1 MSESQSSPSRTE
13 YMSSQG
19 AACLRDTFSLSQDEF
34 GLRGM
39 TYHQRTFG
47 CQMNKHDSERV
58 AGMLEALG
66 MLPVGT
72 VEEADLVVF
81 MTCCVREAA
90 DVRLMGQVASLKSTP
105 ANNGRRIIA
114 VGGCIGQRD
123 GEKLVEQIPHIDV
136 VFGTQ
141 NIAQL
146 PRLIEENLRDEKPH
160 VQIIDDPQQAM
171 AGDGRQSAAR
181 DSQLLTASYSQ
192 LLTASDSR
200 QAEVRRYDTS
210 ALPSHREQPWHA
222 WVSIISG
229 CNNFC
234 SYCVVPYVR
243 GREKSRPIE
252 DIRKEVEQLVAEGVK
267 EITLLGQNVN
277 SYGRD
282 LYGNPRF
289 DEVLRLVGDSGVKR
303 LRFATSHP
311 KDLSD
316 ATIAAFA
323 EVDAVMPQLHL
334 PVQSGSNRIL
344 AAMNRNYTAEH
355 YLDLIGKVRAAAGDV
370 AFSTDI
376 IVGFPGETEADFE
389 ATMEL
394 VRQVGYSQAFTFIYS
409 RRQGTPAASMIDE
422 TPHELIQERFDRL
435 VGLVQ
440 HSAKEQNQK
449 DLDRV
454 IPVLFEGS
462 SKRDLQILTG
472 KSPKNQTIHVPLPSG
487 NQVTDYAGAL
497 MEVKI
502 EEARTWYLRGSLM

>member
-1 MSESQSSPSRTE
+1 MSDQRGSPSRTI
-13 YMSSQG
+13 YVQPAQLVCVIRS
-19 AACLRDTFSLSQDEF
+19 AFSDDLVSGNDVFISVRWLSD
-34 GLRGM
+34 
-39 TYHQRTFG
+39 
-47 CQMNKHDSERV
+47 NKRLETGRRY
-58 AGMLEALG
+58 AEALVCYRCV
-66 MLPVGT
+66 LK
-72 VEEADLVVF
+72 EADLVVF
-81 MTCCVREAA
+81 MTCCFRGLRF
-90 DVRLMGQVASLKSTP
+90 RLMGQVASLKSTP

-181 DSQLLTASYSQ
+181 DSQLPTARDSQ

-200 QAEVRRYDTS
+200 QVEVRRYDTS

-344 AAMNRNYTAEH
+344 AAMNRNYTVEH

-389 ATMEL
+389 APG
-394 VRQVGYSQAFTFIYS
+394 VGSSVGSQAFTLSI
-409 RRQGTPAASMIDE
+409 RVVRGP
-422 TPHELIQERFDRL
+422 PRL
-435 VGLVQ
+435 
-440 HSAKEQNQK
+440 
-449 DLDRV
+449 R
-454 IPVLFEGS
+454 
-462 SKRDLQILTG
+462 
-472 KSPKNQTIHVPLPSG
+472 
-487 NQVTDYAGAL
+487 
-497 MEVKI
+497 
-502 EEARTWYLRGSLM
+502 

>member
-1 MSESQSSPSRTE
+1 MS
-13 YMSSQG
+13 
-19 AACLRDTFSLSQDEF
+19 FSNDAFILQ
-34 GLRGM
+34 GM

-66 MLPVGT
+66 MLPVAT

-90 DVRLMGQVASLKSTP
+90 DVRLMGQVASLKSVPTV
-105 ANNGRRIIA
+105 NSRRIIA

-123 GEKLVEQIPHIDV
+123 GEKLVQQIPHIDV

-146 PRLIEENLRDEKPH
+146 PQLIEQSLRDGQPR
-160 VQIIDDPQQAM
+160 VQIVE
-171 AGDGRQSAAR
+171 
-181 DSQLLTASYSQ
+181 DSQRTSERQTETA
-192 LLTASDSR
+192 T
-200 QAEVRRYDTS
+200 
-210 ALPSHREQPWHA
+210 LPAHREQSWHA

-243 GREKSRPIE
+243 GRERSRPLQ
-252 DIRKEVEQLVAEGVK
+252 DILEEVERLVAEGVK

-282 LYGNPRF
+282 LYGESRF
-289 DEVLRLVGDSGVKR
+289 DEVLRLVGSSGIER

-323 EVDAVMPQLHL
+323 EVKAVMPQLHL

-344 AAMNRNYTAEH
+344 SAMNRNYTAEH
-355 YLDLIGKVRAAAGDV
+355 YLSLIDKVKSTAGDV

-389 ATMEL
+389 ATMAL
-394 VRQVGYSQAFTFIYS
+394 ARQVGYSQAFTFIYS
-409 RRQGTPAASMIDE
+409 RRQGTPAASLIDE
-422 TPHELIQERFDRL
+422 TPRELIQERFDRL

-449 DLDRV
+449 ELNAV

-462 SKRDLQILTG
+462 SKRDPQILTG
-472 KSPKNQTIHVPLPSG
+472 KSPKNQTVHIPLP
-487 NQVTDYAGAL
+487 AGSRSSDFAGSL
-497 MEVKI
+497 REVRI
-502 EEARTWYLRGSLM
+502 EEACTWYLRGSLV